1 MAWSRCPPRSP
12 GTPTRSRPSGEHD
25 TVTRVT
31 YDPAG
36 APLDPARGEEIVA
49 RAEGIAVAEP
59 VRPVQVARPV
69 TKRSGLPAPVRAAV
83 VGGAGIATGLLIA
96 AVLPKRSKNR
106 VIVAPGS
113 SRKRRKLK
121 TKQTTSILVDLHLL
135 GK

>member
-1 MAWSRCPPRSP
+1 M
-12 GTPTRSRPSGEHD
+12 
-25 TVTRVT
+25 T

-36 APLDPARGEEIVA
+36 SPLDPARGEDIVA

-59 VRPVQVARPV
+59 VVRPIPLARPV
-69 TKRSGLPAPVRAAV
+69 TRRSGLPAPVRAAV

-96 AVLPKRSKNR
+96 AVLPRRSKSR
-106 VIVAPGS
+106 VIVAPS
-113 SRKRRKLK
+113 QSRKRRKLR

>member
-1 MAWSRCPPRSP
+1 M
-12 GTPTRSRPSGEHD
+12 
-25 TVTRVT
+25 T

-36 APLDPARGEEIVA
+36 APLDPARGEEILA

-69 TKRSGLPAPVRAAV
+69 TRRSGLPAPVRAAV

-96 AVLPKRSKNR
+96 AVLPRRAKGR
-106 VIVAPGS
+106 VIVAPAAS
-113 SRKRRKLK
+113 KRRRKLR